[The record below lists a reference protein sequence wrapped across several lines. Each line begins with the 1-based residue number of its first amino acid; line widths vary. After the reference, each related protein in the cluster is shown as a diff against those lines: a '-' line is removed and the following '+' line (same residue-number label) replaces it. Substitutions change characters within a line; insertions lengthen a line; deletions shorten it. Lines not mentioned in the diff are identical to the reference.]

1 MNIDVHVEMDR
12 FASISKLL
20 FMLLALQIIFL
31 SQSCVE
37 GIKCYQCNSMTHP
50 ECINLEKNDT
60 DSFHYRECEEE
71 KVSEK
76 QIFCRKIVQ
85 KSNIRSQWLGES
97 GEKVRLGEAPATR
110 VLLGQQQGPR
120 GDRLPMLPRRL
131 QFCNQHYSISWR
143 HSTATS
149 SYRAHCVP
157 LSFLTSFNPA
167 QNN

>member
-1 MNIDVHVEMDR
+1 MNFEEMDR

-85 KSNIRSQWLGES
+85 KILDRNGL
-97 GEKVRLGEAPATR
+97 VRVVRKCGW
-110 VLLGQQQGPR
+110 VKHPR
-120 GDRLPMLPRRL
+120 LECYSANNKDHEETVCQCFQDG
-131 QFCNQHYSISWR
+131 CNS
-143 HSTATS
+143 ATS
-149 SYRAHCVP
+149 ITASAGVILLQLAAIALTAFRC
-157 LSFLTSFNPA
+157 LS
-167 QNN
+167 